1 MLFALAIGESF
12 PIGEKKRYN
21 VRNERLFMIIN
32 KISDLEKFA
41 NNLAPLLK
49 EGDVINL
56 IGDMGAGKTT
66 LVNAIARF
74 YKIYDSSS
82 PTFAIVNI
90 YEGDVTIYHLDLY
103 RFESPDD
110 LLDIDFE
117 TYFYPE
123 RAIAFLEWA
132 ENGEGY
138 LPDGMINIRIDKID
152 PDTREITI
160 IDDTERAREI
170 NELLGN

>member
-1 MLFALAIGESF
+1 
-12 PIGEKKRYN
+12 
-21 VRNERLFMIIN
+21 MIIN
-32 KISDLEKFA
+32 NLEELKEFA
-41 NNLAPLLK
+41 KKLAPLLRA
-49 EGDVINL
+49 GDVINL

-66 LVNAIARF
+66 LVNEIARLF
-74 YKIYDSSS
+74 GINDSSS

-90 YEGDVTIYHLDLY
+90 YEGDVEIYHLDLY
-103 RFESPDD
+103 RFDNPDE

-123 RAIAFLEWA
+123 EAITFIEWA

-138 LPDGMINIRIDKID
+138 LPDNMIDIKIDKIND
-152 PDTREITI
+152 NSRQITI
-160 IDDTERAREI
+160 LDTTERAREI

>member
-1 MLFALAIGESF
+1 
-12 PIGEKKRYN
+12 
-21 VRNERLFMIIN
+21 MIIN
-32 KISDLEKFA
+32 NLEELKEFA
-41 NNLAPLLK
+41 KKLAPLLK
-49 EGDVINL
+49 AGDVINL

-66 LVNAIARF
+66 LVNEIARLF
-74 YKIYDSSS
+74 GINDSSS

-90 YEGDVTIYHLDLY
+90 YEGDVEIYHLDLY
-103 RFESPDD
+103 RFDNPDE

-123 RAIAFLEWA
+123 EAITFIEWA

-138 LPDGMINIRIDKID
+138 LPDNMIDIKIDKINENS
-152 PDTREITI
+152 RQITI
-160 IDDTERAREI
+160 LDTTERAREI

>member
-1 MLFALAIGESF
+1 
-12 PIGEKKRYN
+12 
-21 VRNERLFMIIN
+21 MIIEN
-32 KISDLEKFA
+32 LNDLEKFA
-41 NNLAPLLK
+41 YKLAPLLK
-49 EGDVINL
+49 EGDVVNL

-66 LVNAIARF
+66 LVNAIARYF
-74 YKIYDSSS
+74 EIYVSSS

-90 YEGDVTIYHLDLY
+90 YEGDVIIYHLDLY
-103 RFESPDD
+103 RFDNPDD

-123 RAIAFLEWA
+123 GAITFLEWA

-138 LPDGMINIRIDKID
+138 LPEGMINIKIEKIS
-152 PDTREITI
+152 PETRDIQI
-160 IDDTERAREI
+160 LNDTERAREI

>member
-1 MLFALAIGESF
+1 
-12 PIGEKKRYN
+12 
-21 VRNERLFMIIN
+21 MIIN
-32 KISDLEKFA
+32 NLEELKEFA
-41 NNLAPLLK
+41 KKLAPLLK
-49 EGDVINL
+49 AGDVINL

-66 LVNAIARF
+66 LVNEIARLF
-74 YKIYDSSS
+74 GINDSSS

-90 YEGDVTIYHLDLY
+90 YEGDVEIYHLDLY
-103 RFESPDD
+103 RFDNPDE

-123 RAIAFLEWA
+123 EAITFIEWA

-138 LPDGMINIRIDKID
+138 LPDNMIDIKFDKINENS
-152 PDTREITI
+152 RQITI
-160 IDDTERAREI
+160 LDTTERAREI

>member
-1 MLFALAIGESF
+1 
-12 PIGEKKRYN
+12 
-21 VRNERLFMIIN
+21 MIIRN
-32 KISDLEKFA
+32 LDDLKKFA
-41 NNLAPLLK
+41 KNLAPLLK

-66 LVNAIARF
+66 LVGEIARF
-74 YKIYDSSS
+74 YGIEDSSS

-90 YEGDVTIYHLDLY
+90 YEGDIKIYHLDLY
-103 RFESPDD
+103 RFTNPDE

-123 RAIAFLEWA
+123 GAITFLEWA

-138 LPDGMINIRIDKID
+138 LPDNMINIRIGKID
-152 PDTREITI
+152 DNKRDIEILE
-160 IDDTERAREI
+160 DTERAREI

>member
-1 MLFALAIGESF
+1 
-12 PIGEKKRYN
+12 
-21 VRNERLFMIIN
+21 MIIN
-32 KISDLEKFA
+32 NISDLEKFA
-41 NNLAPLLK
+41 NKLAPLLK
-49 EGDVINL
+49 EGDVVNL

-74 YKIYDSSS
+74 FDIYDSSS

-90 YEGDVTIYHLDLY
+90 YEGRKIIYHLDLY
-103 RFESPDD
+103 RFEDPDD

-123 RAIAFLEWA
+123 GAITFLEWA
-132 ENGEGY
+132 KNGQGY
-138 LPDGMINIRIDKID
+138 LPEGMINIRIDKID

-160 IDDTERAREI
+160 LDETERGREI

>member
-1 MLFALAIGESF
+1 
-12 PIGEKKRYN
+12 
-21 VRNERLFMIIN
+21 MIIN
-32 KISDLEKFA
+32 NLTDLEKFA
-41 NNLAPLLK
+41 KKLAPLLK

-56 IGDMGAGKTT
+56 VGDMGAGKTT

-74 YKIYDSSS
+74 FGISDSSS

-90 YEGDVTIYHLDLY
+90 YEGEKTIYHLDLY
-103 RFESPDD
+103 RFDNPDD

-123 RAIAFLEWA
+123 GAITFLEWA

-138 LPDGMINIRIDKID
+138 LPDGMVNIRIDKLS
-152 PDTREITI
+152 PDTRDIEILK
-160 IDDTERAREI
+160 DTQRGRQI

>member
-1 MLFALAIGESF
+1 
-12 PIGEKKRYN
+12 
-21 VRNERLFMIIN
+21 MIIEN
-32 KISDLEKFA
+32 LNDLEKFA
-41 NNLAPLLK
+41 YKLAPLLK
-49 EGDVINL
+49 EGDVVNL

-66 LVNAIARF
+66 LVNAIARYF
-74 YKIYDSSS
+74 EIYDSSS

-90 YEGDVTIYHLDLY
+90 YEGDVIIYHLDLY
-103 RFESPDD
+103 RFDSPDD

-123 RAIAFLEWA
+123 GAITFLEWA

-138 LPDGMINIRIDKID
+138 LPEGMINIKIDKIS
-152 PDTREITI
+152 PETRDIQI
-160 IDDTERAREI
+160 LNDTERAREI

>member
-1 MLFALAIGESF
+1 
-12 PIGEKKRYN
+12 
-21 VRNERLFMIIN
+21 MIIKN
-32 KISDLEKFA
+32 LNDLEKFA
-41 NNLAPLLK
+41 NKLGSLLR
-49 EGDVINL
+49 EGDVVNL

-74 YKIYDSSS
+74 FKIYDSSS

-103 RFESPDD
+103 RFDHPDD

-123 RAIAFLEWA
+123 GAITFLEWA
-132 ENGEGY
+132 ENGGGY

-152 PDTREITI
+152 PDTRDLTI
-160 IDDTERAREI
+160 LNDSERGREI

>member
-1 MLFALAIGESF
+1 
-12 PIGEKKRYN
+12 
-21 VRNERLFMIIN
+21 MIIN
-32 KISDLEKFA
+32 NISDLEKFA
-41 NNLAPLLK
+41 NKLAPLLK
-49 EGDVINL
+49 EGDVVNL

-74 YKIYDSSS
+74 FDIYDSSS

-90 YEGDVTIYHLDLY
+90 YEGRKIIYHLDLY
-103 RFESPDD
+103 RFEDPDD

-123 RAIAFLEWA
+123 GAITFLEWA
-132 ENGEGY
+132 ENGQGY
-138 LPDGMINIRIDKID
+138 LPEGMINIRIDKID

-160 IDDTERAREI
+160 LDDTERGREI

>member
-1 MLFALAIGESF
+1 
-12 PIGEKKRYN
+12 
-21 VRNERLFMIIN
+21 MIIN
-32 KISDLEKFA
+32 NLEELKTFA
-41 NNLAPLLK
+41 NKLAPCLK

-66 LVNAIARF
+66 LVNEIARHF
-74 YKIYDSSS
+74 GISDSSS

-90 YEGDVTIYHLDLY
+90 YEGDVEIYHLDLY
-103 RFESPDD
+103 RFEDPDQ

-123 RAIAFLEWA
+123 GAITFLEWA

-138 LPDGMINIRIDKID
+138 LPDEMIDIKIDKLSENA
-152 PDTREITI
+152 REIEI
-160 IDDTERAREI
+160 LDKTERAREI

>member
-1 MLFALAIGESF
+1 
-12 PIGEKKRYN
+12 
-21 VRNERLFMIIN
+21 MIIN
-32 KISDLEKFA
+32 NLEELKEFA
-41 NNLAPLLK
+41 RKLAPLLRA
-49 EGDVINL
+49 GDVINL

-66 LVNAIARF
+66 LVNEIARLF
-74 YKIYDSSS
+74 GINDSSS

-90 YEGDVTIYHLDLY
+90 YEGDVEIYHLDLY
-103 RFESPDD
+103 RFDNPDE

-123 RAIAFLEWA
+123 EAITFIEWA

-138 LPDGMINIRIDKID
+138 LPDNMIDIKIDKINENS
-152 PDTREITI
+152 RQITI
-160 IDDTERAREI
+160 LDTTERAREI

>member
-1 MLFALAIGESF
+1 M
-12 PIGEKKRYN
+12 
-21 VRNERLFMIIN
+21 
-32 KISDLEKFA
+32 
-41 NNLAPLLK
+41 
-49 EGDVINL
+49 
-56 IGDMGAGKTT
+56 
-66 LVNAIARF
+66 
-74 YKIYDSSS
+74 
-82 PTFAIVNI
+82 
-90 YEGDVTIYHLDLY
+90 
-103 RFESPDD
+103 
-110 LLDIDFE
+110 DIDFE

-123 RAIAFLEWA
+123 GAITFLEWA

>member
-1 MLFALAIGESF
+1 
-12 PIGEKKRYN
+12 
-21 VRNERLFMIIN
+21 MIIN
-32 KISDLEKFA
+32 NLEELKEFA
-41 NNLAPLLK
+41 KKLAPLLK
-49 EGDVINL
+49 TGDVINL

-66 LVNAIARF
+66 LVNEIASF
-74 YKIYDSSS
+74 YGIYDTSS

-90 YEGDVTIYHLDLY
+90 YEGDLEIYHLDLY
-103 RFESPDD
+103 RFEDPDE

-123 RAIAFLEWA
+123 EAITFLEWA

-138 LPDGMINIRIDKID
+138 LPDEMIDIKIGKISEKVRD
-152 PDTREITI
+152 IEILNT
-160 IDDTERAREI
+160 TERAREI

>member
-1 MLFALAIGESF
+1 
-12 PIGEKKRYN
+12 
-21 VRNERLFMIIN
+21 MIIN
-32 KISDLEKFA
+32 NLEELKEFA
-41 NNLAPLLK
+41 KKLAPLLRA
-49 EGDVINL
+49 GDVINL

-66 LVNAIARF
+66 LVNEIARLF
-74 YKIYDSSS
+74 GINDSSS

-90 YEGDVTIYHLDLY
+90 YEGDVEIYHLDLY
-103 RFESPDD
+103 RFDNPDE

-123 RAIAFLEWA
+123 EAISFIEWA

-138 LPDGMINIRIDKID
+138 LPDNMIDIKIDKINENS
-152 PDTREITI
+152 RQITI
-160 IDDTERAREI
+160 LDTTERAREI

>member
-1 MLFALAIGESF
+1 
-12 PIGEKKRYN
+12 
-21 VRNERLFMIIN
+21 MIIN
-32 KISDLEKFA
+32 NLTDLEKFA
-41 NNLAPLLK
+41 KKLAPLLK

-56 IGDMGAGKTT
+56 VGDMGAGKTT

-74 YKIYDSSS
+74 FGISDSSS

-90 YEGDVTIYHLDLY
+90 YEGKKTIYHLDLY
-103 RFESPDD
+103 RFDNPDD

-123 RAIAFLEWA
+123 GAITFLEWA

-138 LPDGMINIRIDKID
+138 LPDGMVNIRIDKLS
-152 PDTREITI
+152 PDTRDIEILK
-160 IDDTERAREI
+160 DTQRGRQI

>member
-1 MLFALAIGESF
+1 
-12 PIGEKKRYN
+12 
-21 VRNERLFMIIN
+21 MIIN
-32 KISDLEKFA
+32 NLEELKEFA
-41 NNLAPLLK
+41 KKLAPLLK
-49 EGDVINL
+49 KGDVINL

-66 LVNAIARF
+66 LVNEIASF
-74 YKIYDSSS
+74 YGIYDSSS

-90 YEGDVTIYHLDLY
+90 YEGDIEIYHLDLY
-103 RFESPDD
+103 RFEDPDE

-123 RAIAFLEWA
+123 SAITFLEWA

-138 LPDGMINIRIDKID
+138 LPDGMIDIRIEKISENIRDI
-152 PDTREITI
+152 EILNT
-160 IDDTERAREI
+160 TERAREI

>member
-1 MLFALAIGESF
+1 
-12 PIGEKKRYN
+12 
-21 VRNERLFMIIN
+21 MIIN
-32 KISDLEKFA
+32 NLEELKKFA
-41 NNLAPLLK
+41 NKLAPLLK

-66 LVNAIARF
+66 LVNEIARF
-74 YKIYDSSS
+74 FGIYDSSS

-90 YEGDVTIYHLDLY
+90 YEGDVEIYHLDLY
-103 RFESPDD
+103 RFEDPDE

-123 RAIAFLEWA
+123 EAITFIEWA

-138 LPDGMINIRIDKID
+138 LPEDMIDIKIDKIN
-152 PDTREITI
+152 ENSIQITI
-160 IDDTERAREI
+160 LETTERAREI

>member
-1 MLFALAIGESF
+1 
-12 PIGEKKRYN
+12 
-21 VRNERLFMIIN
+21 MIIN

-74 YKIYDSSS
+74 FEIYDSSS

-103 RFESPDD
+103 RFESPDG

-123 RAIAFLEWA
+123 GAITFLEWA
-132 ENGEGY
+132 ENGQGY

-160 IDDTERAREI
+160 LDDTERAREI

>member
-1 MLFALAIGESF
+1 
-12 PIGEKKRYN
+12 
-21 VRNERLFMIIN
+21 MIIN
-32 KISDLEKFA
+32 NLIDLEKFA
-41 NNLAPLLK
+41 KKLAPLLK

-56 IGDMGAGKTT
+56 VGDMGAGKTT

-74 YKIYDSSS
+74 FGISDSSS

-90 YEGDVTIYHLDLY
+90 YEGEKTIYHLDLY
-103 RFESPDD
+103 RFDNPDD

-123 RAIAFLEWA
+123 GAITFLEWA

-138 LPDGMINIRIDKID
+138 LPDEMVNIRIDKLS
-152 PDTREITI
+152 PDTRDIEIFK
-160 IDDTERAREI
+160 DTQRGRQI

>member
-1 MLFALAIGESF
+1 
-12 PIGEKKRYN
+12 
-21 VRNERLFMIIN
+21 MIIN
-32 KISDLEKFA
+32 TLSDLEKFA
-41 NNLAPLLK
+41 NKLAPLIK
-49 EGDVINL
+49 EGDVVNL

-74 YKIYDSSS
+74 FNIYDSSS

-90 YEGDVTIYHLDLY
+90 YEGRKIFYHLDLY

-117 TYFYPE
+117 TYFYPQG
-123 RAIAFLEWA
+123 AITFLEWA

-138 LPDGMINIRIDKID
+138 LPEGMINIRIDKID
-152 PDTREITI
+152 PNTREITI
-160 IDDTERAREI
+160 LDETERAREI

>member
-1 MLFALAIGESF
+1 
-12 PIGEKKRYN
+12 
-21 VRNERLFMIIN
+21 MIIN
-32 KISDLEKFA
+32 DLEELKEFA
-41 NNLAPLLK
+41 KKLAPLLK
-49 EGDVINL
+49 TGDVINL

-66 LVNAIARF
+66 LVNEIARLF
-74 YKIYDSSS
+74 GINDSSS

-90 YEGDVTIYHLDLY
+90 YEGDVEIYHLDLY
-103 RFESPDD
+103 RFDNPDE

-123 RAIAFLEWA
+123 EAITFIEWA

-138 LPDGMINIRIDKID
+138 LPDNMIDIKIDKINENS
-152 PDTREITI
+152 RQITI
-160 IDDTERAREI
+160 LDTTERAREI